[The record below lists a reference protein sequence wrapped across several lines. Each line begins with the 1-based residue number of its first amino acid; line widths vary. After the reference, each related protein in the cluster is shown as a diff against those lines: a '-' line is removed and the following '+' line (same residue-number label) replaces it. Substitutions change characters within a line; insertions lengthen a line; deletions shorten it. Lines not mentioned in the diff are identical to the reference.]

1 MTTTVYLIGVPGAGK
16 STALAG
22 AIENL
27 GWDAPELRTEPFA
40 YSWYE
45 RPNAALLGKHRSQ
58 FPGTDTLALSV
69 NPRAINFIQTTKA
82 SLVLG
87 EGDRLANKK
96 FLTAATT
103 AGETVLINIDLPVT
117 TAYQR
122 MLDRANNLGVPPQ
135 KESWWNGRATK
146 THNLKQLTLPGLR
159 HETVNGTQTT
169 EQVAEQIADIIDYAT
184 PKTTRK

>member
-1 MTTTVYLIGVPGAGK
+1 MTITVYLIGVPGAGK

-22 AIENL
+22 AIDHL
-27 GWDAPELRTEPFA
+27 GWDAPELRTQPFA
-40 YSWYE
+40 HSWYE
-45 RPNAALLGKHRSQ
+45 RPKAAVLGKQCST

-69 NPRAINFIQTTKA
+69 NPRAIKFVQTTDA

-87 EGDRLANKK
+87 EGDRLANAK
-96 FLTAATT
+96 FLSSATQT
-103 AGETVLINIDLPVT
+103 GETVLISIDLPVT
-117 TAYQR
+117 VAYQR
-122 MLDRANNLGVPPQ
+122 MLDRANNLGVSPQ